1 MEKGTIRQ
9 MKTTTAHGPD
19 GLEVEM
25 EVVVD
30 HLADNSL
37 VCDFIADKTD
47 EATGERIPGTGER
60 LHIPESCP
68 VLLRV
73 IIEALWSGDP
83 AARPD
88 AAQIILFIAR
98 RCVLLTEAPQWEPD
112 EESAAKI
119 KAWIVDDLGIHV
131 PKPMELFE
139 QFNYEALIEVD
150 PMDDFRNML
159 DDLGDAGLEYVC
171 SDDYKAMCRE
181 LTALNML
188 NKAVQQEPLKNALAE
203 ACAEAEMAEGS
214 EATQRALG
222 DALDA
227 AREKIATQRAEE
239 KEERKEEKKKA
250 EASEAAAGDEGKEE
264 VIEGK
269 EEGRGLDF
277 RVLRASKKRY
287 RDFGTACK
295 NGDVEEV
302 RRLFALDNNLSSTR
316 STIDDAQ
323 GKVWT
328 DTPLGWA
335 VSSSSTEVVEYLLG
349 HGADP
354 NQMGAYV

>member
-1 MEKGTIRQ
+1 MYPPSKNLGGCTI
-9 MKTTTAHGPD
+9 
-19 GLEVEM
+19 
-25 EVVVD
+25 
-30 HLADNSL
+30 LAK
-37 VCDFIADKTD
+37 F
-47 EATGERIPGTGER
+47 ERASR
-60 LHIPESCP
+60 SS
-68 VLLRV
+68 R
-73 IIEALWSGDP
+73 SS
-83 AARPD
+83 R
-88 AAQIILFIAR
+88 
-98 RCVLLTEAPQWEPD
+98 
-112 EESAAKI
+112 SAAI
-119 KAWIVDDLGIHV
+119 RAASSASHRASYSG
-131 PKPMELFE
+131 
-139 QFNYEALIEVD
+139 
-150 PMDDFRNML
+150 
-159 DDLGDAGLEYVC
+159 
-171 SDDYKAMCRE
+171 
-181 LTALNML
+181 
-188 NKAVQQEPLKNALAE
+188 
-203 ACAEAEMAEGS
+203 

-222 DALDA
+222 EALDA
-227 AREKIATQRAEE
+227 ARKKLAAQRAEE
-239 KEERKEEKKKA
+239 KEESEKEKKKV

-269 EEGRGLDF
+269 EDGGGLDF

-316 STIDDAQ
+316 STINDAQ